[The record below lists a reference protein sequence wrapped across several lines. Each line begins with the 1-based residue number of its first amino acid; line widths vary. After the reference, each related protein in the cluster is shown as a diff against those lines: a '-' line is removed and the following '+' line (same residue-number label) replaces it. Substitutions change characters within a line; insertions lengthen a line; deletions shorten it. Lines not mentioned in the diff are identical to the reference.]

1 MDILFTAGDQPGYP
15 WWSSFVM
22 LIPMFLIFYF
32 IVIRPQS
39 KERKKHQDE
48 LDSLVKGDRILSN
61 GGIVGK
67 IVEFQ
72 GKDNQLVVL
81 DTEFNGKLKIQKSFI
96 LKKIIIDK
104 KASSK

>member
-1 MDILFTAGDQPGYP
+1 MDILFTNSAGTEAPFYLYII
-15 WWSSFVM
+15 M
-22 LIPMFLIFYF
+22 LTSMFLIFYF

-39 KERKKHQDE
+39 KEKKKRQDE
-48 LDSLVKGDRILSN
+48 LDSLAKGDRVLSN

-72 GKDNQLVVL
+72 GKEKQIVVL
-81 DTEFNGKLKIQKSFI
+81 DTEFNSKLKIQKSFI

-104 KASSK
+104 KTVSK

>member
-1 MDILFTAGDQPGYP
+1 MDILFANSAETEAPFYLYLI
-15 WWSSFVM
+15 M
-22 LIPMFLIFYF
+22 LTSMFLIFYF

-39 KERKKHQDE
+39 KEKKKRQDE
-48 LDSLVKGDRILSN
+48 LDSLTKGDRVLSN

-72 GKDNQLVVL
+72 GKEKQIVVL
-81 DTEFNGKLKIQKSFI
+81 DTEFNSKLKIQKSFI

-104 KASSK
+104 KTVSK